1 MIRSCALFT
10 LIGLGLL
17 QVNPAVAQPGMGMAG
32 GPSPVDAMFLAAAP
46 ELGDA
51 VPDLTIVD
59 RDGNPVNM
67 RELARENYT
76 VLVLGC
82 LT

>member
-1 MIRSCALFT
+1 MIRSCASLA
-10 LIGLGLL
+10 LIGAGLL
-17 QVNPAVAQPGMGMAG
+17 QLTPAVAQPGMGMAMG
-32 GPSPVDAMFLAAAP
+32 GSPVDAMFLAAAP
-46 ELGDA
+46 EIGDP

-67 RELARENYT
+67 RELAREHYT